1 MVTRK
6 KVLIAFMFLVV
17 NLSLIALAFTFSK
30 SSVGKVNTENAD
42 GIKKVT
48 LIPEDQIP
56 RYNLSPIEPLQDRV
70 EYWRTEIIKCMPTE
84 STAISFGSDTVERCL
99 YEVYIASANLVEWQ
113 AMGEALRDEIT
124 RNPLL
129 GGPCHRPAHLAGEA
143 FLKSAGGSIR
153 RALSLFDRD
162 TCENGLTHGVIE
174 AWAETGPSDDD
185 AWDIVTACQAYLNE
199 ATKSFCAHGIGHAAF
214 NVKKDPVE
222 AAKWC
227 AYLDGSNLVQECG
240 QGVLMN
246 TYEPTVKT
254 KYHRN
259 PFDAPKEMK
268 DICERWPSKD
278 TPGMDIGCA
287 HGAAFVFSKIGL
299 KDVRLLTQNV
309 PYPFPVFEEDMLR
322 DMSDAISKSV
332 NACKTLE
339 KLADSCIT
347 YLALNIPNNPD
358 PILANPQV
366 REAVCRPLGKH
377 KVACMNA
384 YRVLN

>member
-1 MVTRK
+1 MITRK
-6 KVLIAFMFLVV
+6 KVIISSLVLVV
-17 NLSLIALAFTFSK
+17 NLLLIALAITYSQ
-30 SSVGKVNTENAD
+30 SSVEKINLENTD
-42 GIKKVT
+42 GAKNVT

-56 RYNLSPIEPLQDRV
+56 RYNLTPDEPQKDRV
-70 EYWRTEIIKCMPTE
+70 EFWRSEIIKCMPAE
-84 STAISFGSDTVERCL
+84 STMVSFGSDTVERCL
-99 YEVYIASANLVEWQ
+99 YEIYVSSANSLEWQ
-113 AMGEALRDEIT
+113 AMGQGLREEIA

-174 AWAETGPSDDD
+174 AWAKTGPDDND
-185 AWDIVTACQAYLNE
+185 AWDIVTACQAYSNE
-199 ATKSFCAHGIGHAAF
+199 MTKSFCAHGIGHAAF

-227 AYLDGSNLVQECG
+227 AYLDGENLVLECG

-246 TYEPTVKT
+246 TYEPTVKNE
-254 KYHRN
+254 YQRN

-278 TPGMDIGCA
+278 TPGMAIGCS
-287 HGAAFVFSKIGL
+287 HRAAFIFSKIGL
-299 KDVRLLTQNV
+299 KDVRILTQNV
-309 PYPFPVFEEDMLR
+309 PYPFPVFEEEMLNKISTAMLR
-322 DMSDAISKSV
+322 SV
-332 NACKTLE
+332 KACETLDG
-339 KLADSCIT
+339 LADSCIA
-347 YLALNIPNNPD
+347 YLAQNIPNNPD

-366 REAVCRPLGKH
+366 REAVCKPLGKH
-377 KVACMNA
+377 QSACINV

>member
-1 MVTRK
+1 MVSRK
-6 KVLIAFMFLVV
+6 KVLITSVVLVV
-17 NLSLIALAFTFSK
+17 NLSLVALAFTYSK
-30 SSVGKVNTENAD
+30 SSVEKASDSNNGV
-42 GIKKVT
+42 KKVS

-56 RYNLSPIEPLQDRV
+56 RYNLTPIEPVKDRV
-70 EYWRTEIIKCMPTE
+70 DYWRTEIVKCMPAE
-84 STAISFGSDTVERCL
+84 STMVSFGSDTVERCL
-99 YEVYIASANLVEWQ
+99 YEVYLSSANLLEWQ
-113 AMGEALRDEIT
+113 AMGEALREEIT

-143 FLKSAGGSIR
+143 FLNSAGGSIR

-174 AWAETGPSDDD
+174 AWAETGPDDND
-185 AWDIVTACQAYLNE
+185 AWDIVTGCQAYSNE
-199 ATKSFCAHGIGHAAF
+199 TTKSFCAHGIGHAAF

-227 AYLDGSNLVQECG
+227 AYLDGANLVQECG

-246 TYEPTVKT
+246 TYEPTLKT
-254 KYHRN
+254 KFHRN

-278 TPGMDIGCA
+278 TPGMAIGCA

-299 KDVRLLTQNV
+299 KDVRVLTQNV
-309 PYPFPVFEEDMLR
+309 PYPFPVFEDKMLAQITTAMQR
-322 DMSDAISKSV
+322 SV
-332 NACKTLE
+332 KACETLNE
-339 KLADSCIT
+339 LADSCIT

-366 REAVCRPLGKH
+366 REAVCKPLGKH
-377 KVACMNA
+377 KVACINA